1 MIRVRDL
8 RVDYDNVCAVAD
20 LSLEVGEGE
29 VCGLIGPN
37 GAGKTT
43 TMRTMLGLI
52 EPTYGTIEM
61 AGVDIRERPDDAKSV
76 VGFMPDFA
84 PMYEDLKCW
93 EFVDLFAASYGI
105 PRSERPYEVDR
116 HLALVGMSEKKDAF
130 IQGLSRGMRQRL
142 MLAKTLIPGPR
153 VLLLDE
159 PASGVDPQGRIDLKN
174 ILKALAAEGRTVLI
188 SSHILSEMS
197 EFCTSVAIMEKG
209 RMVVNGKIDE
219 IQARMVSDTILAIE
233 ILGDPSTFLNV
244 LEADPLRLGAVERVA
259 EGSYTFR
266 YQGDVEQASNLL
278 TQLIKAEVR
287 VASFAPRKDNLED
300 LFLKV
305 GAKALS

>member
-8 RVDYDNVCAVAD
+8 RVDYDNVCAVRD

-52 EPTYGTIEM
+52 EPTYGSIEM

-84 PMYEDLKCW
+84 PMYDDLKCW
-93 EFVDLFAASYGI
+93 EFLDLFAGCYGI
-105 PRSERPYEVDR
+105 KRSERPAEVER
-116 HLALVGMSEKKDAF
+116 HLAIVGLTEKRNAM
-130 IQGLSRGMRQRL
+130 IVELSRGMRQRL

-174 ILKALAAEGRTVLI
+174 VLKSLAAEGRTVLV

-209 RMVVNGKIDE
+209 QMVVSGKIDE
-219 IQARMVSDTILAIE
+219 IQARLMGDATLAVE
-233 ILGDPSTFLNV
+233 ILGDAGPFLTL
-244 LEADPLRLGAVERVA
+244 LETDPNRVGPIENPDQGRFA
-259 EGSYTFR
+259 FR
-266 YQGDVEQASNLL
+266 YQGGSESAADLL
-278 TQLIKAEVR
+278 ARLIRAEIR
-287 VASFAPRKDNLED
+287 VASFAPRKDNLEG

-305 GAKALS
+305 GAKTLS